1 MGPSGFILGTARTG
15 RIRRRNYDDDKG
27 VDDYDDKYKG
37 RQVK

>member
-15 RIRRRNYDDDKG
+15 RIKRRNDDDKG
-27 VDDYDDKYKG
+27 GDDYDDKYKG

>member
-15 RIRRRNYDDDKG
+15 RRRRRRNDVKG
-27 VDDYDDKYKG
+27 SDDYDDKYKD